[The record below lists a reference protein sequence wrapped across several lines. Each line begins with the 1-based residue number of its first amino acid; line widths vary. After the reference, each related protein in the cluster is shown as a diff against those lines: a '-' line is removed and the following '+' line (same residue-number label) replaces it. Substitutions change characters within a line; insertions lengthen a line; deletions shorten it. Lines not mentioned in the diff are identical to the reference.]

1 MCKTY
6 SFFWLNEV
14 ECKTYS
20 RRKRKFFLLH
30 TYQEK
35 DLDLILGVYHKKKKK
50 NLKTSYFRDLFNGVG
65 TS

>member
-6 SFFWLNEV
+6 SFFLLNEV

-35 DLDLILGVYHKKKKK
+35 DLDLILGVYQKKKKI
-50 NLKTSYFRDLFNGVG
+50 
-65 TS
+65 